1 VESGLAKIL
10 TIGLGKHRGAQT
22 VHAYGTRGL
31 AHWMPRAAQAMVQ
44 VSGTVLAGLAILEN
58 AYDQT
63 ARLVGIAASEIGGA
77 GEAALLEEAKGL
89 MASLPFDDID
99 VLVVDEMG
107 KNISG
112 TGMDTNI
119 IGRMLI
125 RGVPEFVRPNIRS
138 IVVRDLTD
146 ESHGNGA
153 GIDNVAGVPNPN
165 YNPKFPEGPGNYQY
179 LQPGQPGY
187 VAPWGTSALN
197 YYFEG
202 GLSTFAQY
210 ILQQPFA
217 PGAPL
222 ANQQIFDAIKLA
234 FQVGSG
240 NLWLTAYVNT
250 LSAIAQLAE
259 PISEYLYRG
268 IGSYLGSAFANID
281 SVYDYSYYAGWSGV
295 FRYVGGVIT
304 TPWAITEGPL
314 AGVTLPF
321 GNPNPYPLPAPEPA
335 APAAAL
341 SSSVAAAK
349 SVSVDTGTAAPVVEA
364 EVAAPKAGET
374 PSADSTP
381 DDSTPA
387 AGGSSEGT
395 STEAASDTTVPDT
408 TVPDTKPADTTP
420 AVDSPSNAV
429 ADSTAD
435 ATPAAIKPAD
445 TPAATKPAD
454 APAKAAKRPV
464 RGAVERA
471 TKKIASAIGGS
482 AAKAAPAAGGS
493 ADSGASAG

>member
-1 VESGLAKIL
+1 MATRTKPLITAAALATAAAIAVASPAIAPNLTPTPNALSAAQVELTTFADLLSITPAEWNDYFYLGWGGAIGPINVDPEEDPSDYWIPQCNYDCLLPGISGLAYL
-10 TIGLGKHRGAQT
+10 GL
-22 VHAYGTRGL
+22 
-31 AHWMPRAAQAMVQ
+31 
-44 VSGTVLAGLAILEN
+44 
-58 AYDQT
+58 D
-63 ARLVGIAASEIGGA
+63 
-77 GEAALLEEAKGL
+77 AL
-89 MASLPFDDID
+89 I
-99 VLVVDEMG
+99 
-107 KNISG
+107 N
-112 TGMDTNI
+112 
-119 IGRMLI
+119 
-125 RGVPEFVRPNIRS
+125 
-138 IVVRDLTD
+138 
-146 ESHGNGA
+146 GNGA
-153 GIDNVAGVPNPN
+153 GIENVSGILEDPTKPYNAETNP
-165 YNPKFPEGPGNYQY
+165 
-179 LQPGQPGY
+179 Y
-187 VAPWGTSALN
+187 VVEPWGTSALN

-222 ANQQIFDAIKLA
+222 ANQQIFDAIELA

-240 NLWLTAYVNT
+240 NLWIAAYVNT

-259 PISEYLYRG
+259 PIPVVGDYLYRG

-304 TPWAITEGPL
+304 TPWAITAGPL